1 MAWYGREYRSWGRG
15 GRRRLHEPGY
25 DWEYGRIRGYGAEG
39 GYGVEYMYGDEY
51 GYGEEFGY
59 GEEAGYGEDTGYGA
73 GRYERERSGPWI
85 EYDYEFGGR
94 GWPYRETRG
103 GPGRG
108 RRTVY
113 RGRAARAGYDWEF
126 EGPEREWTGYE
137 TEYRLTGAPGYGRS
151 GMPRRRGYRFG
162 RRPAGGYQRRSTLGY
177 EGEFGGWGWRG
188 RVTERGYE
196 RGVERGYG
204 SRYGTEYGRDIDRSM
219 MGRSDY
225 DIEITSRAGMRSGH
239 TPPDRWP
246 DIGHDVD
253 RRPAWEREMSD
264 DEIREAV
271 LENLFQDTWVD
282 PERIDVQVDR
292 GVVTLSGEVRDFM
305 EARYAWDDA
314 WETPGVRGVINNLT
328 VRTDR
333 PQEEMEL
340 PQTSGG
346 RKEGAETESRR

>member
-15 GRRRLHEPGY
+15 GRRRLHGPGY

-39 GYGVEYMYGDEY
+39 GYGVEYTYGDEY

-59 GEEAGYGEDTGYGA
+59 GEGVGYGEDFGYGA

-103 GPGRG
+103 WRG
-108 RRTVY
+108 RRPIGY
-113 RGRAARAGYDWEF
+113 RGRALRAGYGYEF
-126 EGPEREWTGYE
+126 GGPEREWTGYGS
-137 TEYRLTGAPGYGRS
+137 EYRRMGGPGYGRA
-151 GMPRRRGYRFG
+151 GVRRRRGYRFG
-162 RRPAGGYQRRSTLGY
+162 RPTEGEYGRRSTLGY
-177 EGEFGGWGWRG
+177 EGEFGGSGRGG

-196 RGVERGYG
+196 RGMERRYGDGYG
-204 SRYGTEYGRDIDRSM
+204 SEYGRDIDRSR

-253 RRPAWEREMSD
+253 RRPAWERQMSD

-282 PERIDVQVDR
+282 PERINVEVDR
-292 GVVTLSGEVRDFM
+292 GVVTLSGEVHDFM

-314 WETPGVRGVINNLT
+314 WEAPGVRGVINNLT

-333 PQEEMEL
+333 PQEAMEL
-340 PQTSGG
+340 PQTAGG
-346 RKEGAETESRR
+346 HKEGAESEYRR